1 MNLYGTRGNDSLI
14 GTSGDDNLFGG
25 FGIHTLIGGLGN
37 DTYYANNKTII
48 KENNNSGIDIIF
60 VNDALLNESIS
71 IFLIPDNVEN
81 LANSGN
87 IKFSCYG
94 NNLNNS
100 IVSLNSNNK
109 GSVNYFGFSGNDTLS
124 GGIDNDQLS
133 GDEGD
138 DNLQG
143 WGGDDTLYGGQGNDF
158 ILGLDGDD
166 WLFGEGDDDSL
177 SGGQGNDQLSG
188 NEGNDYLLGDE
199 GNDYLSGNEG
209 DDALAGG
216 TGFDYAIYT
225 GSKLDYLINK
235 TSYGYI
241 VKNILE
247 GSDSLFDIEA
257 IYFAKDKL
265 SYNIESLL
273 SKPNN
278 APIGTPTG
286 FIAGIEDTSYT
297 INSAGLLSGFTDADG
312 DTLSVTNLTTTHGK
326 ITSNTDGT
334 WLLTPDKDF
343 NGSLQLSYVVNDNKG
358 GSVNASFYFV
368 LNPVND
374 APIGKPT
381 VTFEAGTEDL
391 TTFTLKD
398 SDYFLG
404 FSDPDGDEIQGINI
418 KVTNATVSKNADGI
432 WNVKPNA
439 NFNGIVSLTYDV
451 IDNKG
456 GTIGAAINF
465 VVNPVNDPPIGKPT
479 VTFEAGTED
488 FTYYIL
494 KDADY
499 LQGFS
504 DSDGDTLQAINIKS
518 TNATIIKNN
527 DGVWN
532 LKPNAN
538 FNGIVSLTYD
548 VIDNKGGT
556 IGATMNFVVKP
567 ANDSPTGYVNISGNG
582 WQQGNTLTASNTLA
596 DVDGLGTI
604 TYQWLSNGSVISG
617 ANQVN
622 YILSASDIGKIIS
635 VKANYTDSGGTAES
649 VVSGTTTAILPMG
662 NSLPTGNVTISG
674 VAQQNKIL
682 SVTNTLSDL
691 NGLGVINYQ
700 WLSNGVAISN
710 AIQSSYTLS
719 QADVGNIIS
728 VKASYLDALGTKEN
742 VTSLPTAKIENVND
756 APIGNVTFTGSAA
769 MNELLTASNNLADVD
784 GLGVISYTWLRD
796 GAAINDAT
804 QSTYTLTQVDV
815 GKKISVKASYT
826 DLLGTA
832 ENITSHSVIPVKFIN
847 HLPTGAVTLSG
858 AGLKGQVLTATNTLV
873 DTDGLGAITYTW
885 FNNGIAIPNATQ
897 STYKLTQI
905 DTGQYVSVKAS
916 YVDLQ
921 STSESA
927 TSGTILV
934 SANQAPTGSAAIKG
948 LSTWGTTLSITS
960 TIKDADGI
968 GKLSYTWQNDKT
980 TLSTNATYTLADSDI
995 GKQVWA
1001 SVSYTDKKGNLEEV
1015 KSNVINVIVS
1025 DKASAVNDVITGTDV
1040 ANKLNGLAGNDTLI
1054 GGLGKDSLTGGVG
1067 ADVFKFNSVNDS
1079 SAVPKQADTITDF
1092 KHAQGDK
1099 IDLSAIDANSALPN
1113 DQAFTLISAAT
1124 FSADATGQLRFDA
1137 KTSTLY
1143 GSINADDTPEFS
1155 ILLNGVKSL
1164 VQEDFV
1170 LI

>member
-25 FGIHTLIGGLGN
+25 FGIDTLIGGLGN
-37 DTYYANNKTII
+37 DTYDANNKTII
-48 KENNNSGIDIIF
+48 KENSNAGIDNIF
-60 VNDALLNESIS
+60 VNDSLFSELIS
-71 IFLIPDNVEN
+71 IFFIPDNVEN
-81 LANSGN
+81 LTNVGS
-87 IKFSCYG
+87 IPLTCYG
-94 NNLNNS
+94 NNLNNFIS
-100 IVSLNSNNK
+100 YIGSSNK
-109 GSVNYFGFSGNDTLS
+109 GSVNYFGFTGNDTLS
-124 GGIDNDQLS
+124 GGIDNDSLN
-133 GDEGD
+133 GDEGE
-138 DNLQG
+138 DNLHG
-143 WGGDDTLYGGQGNDF
+143 WGGDDTLYGGQGNDN
-158 ILGLDGDD
+158 ILGEDGDD
-166 WLFGEGDDDSL
+166 WLFGGGGIDSL
-177 SGGQGNDQLSG
+177 LGGQGNDQLSG

-278 APIGTPTG
+278 APIGTPAG
-286 FIAGIEDTSYT
+286 FIAGIEDTNYT

-358 GSVNASFYFV
+358 GSVNASFNFV

-374 APIGKPT
+374 APIGKST

-456 GTIGAAINF
+456 GTIGA
-465 VVNPVNDPPIGKPT
+465 
-479 VTFEAGTED
+479 
-488 FTYYIL
+488 
-494 KDADY
+494 
-499 LQGFS
+499 
-504 DSDGDTLQAINIKS
+504 
-518 TNATIIKNN
+518 
-527 DGVWN
+527 
-532 LKPNAN
+532 
-538 FNGIVSLTYD
+538 
-548 VIDNKGGT
+548 
-556 IGATMNFVVKP
+556 TMNFVVKP

-596 DVDGLGTI
+596 DVDGIGAI

-649 VVSGTTTAILPMG
+649 VFSGTTTAILPMG

-728 VKASYLDALGTKEN
+728 VKASYFDALGTKEN

-756 APIGNVTFTGSAA
+756 APIGNVTITGSAA
-769 MNELLTASNNLADVD
+769 MNQLLTASNNLADAD
-784 GLGVISYTWLRD
+784 GLGLISYTWLRD
-796 GAAINDAT
+796 GAAINDAV
-804 QSTYTLTQVDV
+804 QSTYSLTQVDV

-832 ENITSHSVIPVKFIN
+832 ENITSNSVIPVKFIN
-847 HLPTGAVTLSG
+847 HLPTGGVTLSG
-858 AGLKGQVLTATNTLV
+858 AGLKGQILTATNNLA
-873 DTDGLGAITYTW
+873 DADGLGAISYTW
-885 FNNGIAIPNATQ
+885 LNNGVAIPNATQ

-916 YVDLQ
+916 YIDLQ

-934 SANQAPTGSAAIKG
+934 SANQAPTGAVTIKG
-948 LSTWGTTLSITS
+948 FSTWGTTLSITS

-968 GKLSYTWQNDKT
+968 SKLSYTWQNDKA
-980 TLSTNATYTLADSDI
+980 TLSTSATYTLADSDI

-1001 SVSYTDKKGNLEEV
+1001 IVSYTDKKGNLEEV
-1015 KSNVINVIVS
+1015 KSNVINVTVS
-1025 DKASAVNDVITGTDV
+1025 DKPSAVNDVITGTDV

-1067 ADVFKFNSVNDS
+1067 ADVFKFKSVNDS
-1079 SAVPKQADTITDF
+1079 SALPKQADIITDF

-1099 IDLSAIDANSALPN
+1099 IDLSAIDASSVSPS
-1113 DQAFTLISAAT
+1113 DQAFTLIIAAT

-1143 GSINADDTPEFS
+1143 GSTNADAAPEFAIVLS
-1155 ILLNGVKSL
+1155 GLKTL
-1164 VQEDFV
+1164 VAEDFI
-1170 LI
+1170 L